1 MAPDNRTIGQLVP
14 VALGDYVR
22 LPGRLEAMGNALL
35 FTPFY
40 TINGSRGSA
49 SSTPHARA
57 W

>member
-1 MAPDNRTIGQLVP
+1 MAPDNRTIGQPVP

-22 LPGRLEAMGNALL
+22 LPGRMEAMGNALL